1 MAAPYA
7 EKHFLEM
14 SDREREARRLA
25 DLERSGRDAVEG
37 VYPEELVIPATK
49 MLRGAGDVVK
59 EAGQKAIRAVD
70 MAMRPKVANEVVRP
84 KRESIGLLAER
95 MPQNPESV
103 THAYRQISPREL
115 QDIRASKYARPDPNP
130 EKTKRMW
137 NADKKWW
144 SAGDETG
151 IFGRNWLRG
160 KDAETIRTTVDKVP
174 PNKAVRRKDL
184 QILNK
189 ETGEYV
195 PLKKGG
201 VVKVKSHR
209 GDGIAQRGKTKGR
222 FV

>member
-1 MAAPYA
+1 MSAPYA
-7 EKHFLEM
+7 DKHFLEM

-25 DLERSGRDAVEG
+25 DLGRSGRDALEG
-37 VYPEELVIPATK
+37 VYPEELLIPAAK
-49 MLRGAGDVVK
+49 GLRGAVNVAK
-59 EAGQKAIRAVD
+59 ELGQKAVRQVD
-70 MAMRPKVANEVVRP
+70 LAMRPRVANEVVRP
-84 KRESIGLLAER
+84 KGESIGLLAER

-115 QDIRASKYARPDPNP
+115 QDIRASRYARPDPSP
-130 EKTKRMW
+130 EQTKRMW
-137 NADKKWW
+137 SADKKWW

-151 IFGRNWLRG
+151 IFGRNWMRG

-174 PNKAVRRKDL
+174 TNRAVRRKDL

-189 ETGEYV
+189 ETGEYE

-201 VVKVKSHR
+201 AVKSKSFR

-222 FV
+222 MR